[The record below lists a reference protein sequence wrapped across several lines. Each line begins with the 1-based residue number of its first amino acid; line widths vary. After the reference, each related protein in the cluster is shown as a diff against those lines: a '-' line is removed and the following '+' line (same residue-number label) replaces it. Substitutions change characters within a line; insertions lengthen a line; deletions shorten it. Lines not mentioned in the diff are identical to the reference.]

1 MALKRF
7 NVGAQAPI
15 LGVIMPRPKKT
26 LTGDQAAQVE
36 ALAAYLTQEQI
47 ADYFG
52 IARNTFARIVAED
65 ETVFERYKRGKAKA
79 IGTAAKTVL
88 DAIRDGNL
96 TAAFFYLKTQAGWR
110 ETGDG
115 AGDSDS
121 PPLNISF
128 SVSKPVAEIEVTRGK
143 ARA

>member
-1 MALKRF
+1 MA
-7 NVGAQAPI
+7 
-15 LGVIMPRPKKT
+15 RPKKS
-26 LTGDQAAQVE
+26 LTVEQAAQVE

-47 ADYFG
+47 ADYLG
-52 IARNTFARIVAED
+52 IARNTFARIVDED
-65 ETVFERYKRGKAKA
+65 PLVYERYKRGKAKA

-110 ETGDG
+110 ETGETGNDT
-115 AGDSDS
+115 DS
-121 PPLNISF
+121 PRLNITF
-128 SVSKPVAEIEVTRGK
+128 SVAKPVADVEVTRGK